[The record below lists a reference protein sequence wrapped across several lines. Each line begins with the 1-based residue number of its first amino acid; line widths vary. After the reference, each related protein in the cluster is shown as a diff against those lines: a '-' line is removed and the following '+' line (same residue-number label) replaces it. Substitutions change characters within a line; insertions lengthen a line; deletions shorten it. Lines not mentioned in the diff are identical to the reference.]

1 MARSSSEYEGVPV
14 HPDAFAASGHD
25 HVEVLGQ
32 PRASRS
38 PAVHTQAPADRPS
51 GRVTT
56 ANVLQ
61 LLEYQRYR
69 CALTGRELEPTTA
82 SLDHIVPVRSG
93 GEHAIENTQV
103 LHKDVN
109 RAKSTMTNE
118 QFIQLCCEVVERVCI
133 GPDNETADQ
142 GVNA

>member
-1 MARSSSEYEGVPV
+1 MAGSGNGHEGILLQPN
-14 HPDAFAASGHD
+14 
-25 HVEVLGQ
+25 EVATPRRNDLEILGQ
-32 PRASRS
+32 P
-38 PAVHTQAPADRPS
+38 PAACEPSVHTQAPADRPS

-61 LLEYQRYR
+61 LLEHQGYR
-69 CALTGRELEPTTA
+69 CALTGRQLEPTTA

-118 QFIQLCCEVVERVCI
+118 QFIQLCCEVVEHTELQHTK
-133 GPDNETADQ
+133 GEAK
-142 GVNA
+142 

>member
-1 MARSSSEYEGVPV
+1 MAGSSANHEAVALQQKAIPSP
-14 HPDAFAASGHD
+14 GHD
-25 HVEVLGQ
+25 DMEVLGQ

-38 PAVHTQAPADRPS
+38 PAVHTQAPADRPR

-56 ANVLQ
+56 TNVLQ
-61 LLEYQRYR
+61 LLEHQGYR
-69 CALTGRELEPTTA
+69 CALTGRRLEPTTA

-118 QFIQLCCEVVERVCI
+118 QFIQLCCEVVEH
-133 GPDNETADQ
+133 TALQ
-142 GVNA
+142 HSKGEAK